1 MKNNN
6 ENAILYLLIILLLI
20 VVFVYHCSYNKK
32 VKKTTML
39 QEGFKTKYSDKHLA
53 GKQLNAS
60 LKGNPLLPRS
70 EQNITIVSYQG
81 DFNKK
86 KTSKSQKEKLYL
98 DNASNGLILLPKGY
112 IKVDLDNYEKIDS
125 LIIKGLKNAR
135 VDIDNGRD
143 NEFKHLFDIN
153 TEFCDDL
160 LQYNK
165 LNINQINR
173 VSPSTELKFNSLK
186 ITNTSNVA
194 SEPVKLELIKAY
206 NGTMKTNKN
215 DLKIRNKKIVDHND
229 KEIKKL
235 VVNSDNNFKSFVKI
249 ILPKPMLLNGFSLKT
264 NINHFK
270 VIFGNKG
277 FSDGQMFHGGVNGI
291 KKINYYFDDPVKT
304 KTLKI
309 IPFIDPKKIN
319 DNTYFMSDINL
330 YNFSSK
336 IKEGFIS
343 ETKKD
348 VIINEVNASLDIQ
361 NACQALAYQEDINQE
376 TYKLQQFK
384 KYNLKLQKQE
394 QELEALNRTIEQL
407 KEKRRIQME
416 REDTL
421 NIVKNQELRGEQ
433 VKLLEKLKENKNKT
447 IDFNLNLAKFE

>member
-6 ENAILYLLIILLLI
+6 ENSILYLLIILLLI
-20 VVFVYHCSYNKK
+20 VVFVYHCNYNKK
-32 VKKTTML
+32 VKKTTMIE
-39 QEGFKTKYSDKHLA
+39 EGFKTKYSEKHLA
-53 GKQLNAS
+53 GQQLITFP
-60 LKGNPLLPRS
+60 KGNPLLPRS

-112 IKVDLDNYEKIDS
+112 IKVDLDNYEKIGS
-125 LIIKGLKNAR
+125 LVIKGLKNGR
-135 VDIDNGRD
+135 VDIDNGKD
-143 NEFKHLFDIN
+143 NEFKHIFNIN

-173 VSPSTELKFNSLK
+173 VSPSSDLKMKSLK

-194 SEPVKLELIKAY
+194 SEPIKLELMEAY

-215 DLKIRNKKIVDHND
+215 DLKITNKKIVNQND
-229 KEIKKL
+229 EEIKKL

-264 NINHFK
+264 NIKHFK

-277 FSDGQMFHGGVNGI
+277 FSNGQMFHGGVNGI
-291 KKINYYFDDPVKT
+291 KKTNYYFDDPVKT

-319 DNTYFMSDINL
+319 DIVYFMSDINL
-330 YNFSSK
+330 YNFSS
-336 IKEGFIS
+336 IVKEGFTNEDDKEDI
-343 ETKKD
+343 TQ
-348 VIINEVNASLDIQ
+348 EVNASLDIQ

-394 QELEALNRTIEQL
+394 QELEELNRTIEHL
-407 KEKRRIQME
+407 KDNRRVQME
-416 REDTL
+416 KEDTL
-421 NIVKNQELRGEQ
+421 SVVKNQELRGEE

-447 IDFNLNLAKFE
+447 IDFKVNLANI